1 MGGEGVG
8 RLVKSMVIC
17 SFERRVMKTMIIEL
31 RDNDRIASS
40 LQKGWKQLQF
50 TPCTVRIARRVVAQ
64 AQSIKLY
71 ARF

>member
-8 RLVKSMVIC
+8 RLVKNMVIC

-40 LQKGWKQLQF
+40 LQRDGSSSNLSLEPLKS
-50 TPCTVRIARRVVAQ
+50 RVE
-64 AQSIKLY
+64 L
-71 ARF
+71 